1 MTNEELR
8 KNITNQIVEALKAGG
23 LPPWKRSWALDPNCG
38 SARSLSTLRGYRGI
52 NILILALAAMKNQ
65 YRSRWWGSY
74 QAVKQAGGYVRK
86 GEKATAIIFFRPVK
100 RTITTD
106 SGEEKEESFP
116 LMRSF
121 CVFNAEQTTG
131 LEYLH
136 AGRTELAPAVM
147 DERYEKADQAIAAT
161 KADIRFGGNQ
171 PRYCPSL
178 DCIEMPFRHQ
188 FATMADYY
196 QTLAHEAVHWTG
208 HESRLNRAL
217 HSRFGDQSY
226 ALEELIAEVGGCF
239 LCEELGLST
248 GDNLDNHHAYVK
260 SWISSLENDPKFIF
274 TASAQASKA
283 VDFLLSF
290 SKASV
295 EEPEEVFA

>member
-1 MTNEELR
+1 M
-8 KNITNQIVEALKAGG
+8 
-23 LPPWKRSWALDPNCG
+23 DPNCG
-38 SARSLSTLRGYRGI
+38 SARSLSSLKGYRGI
-52 NILILALAAMKNQ
+52 NILILALASMKNQ

-74 QAVKQAGGYVRK
+74 QAIRQAGGYVRK
-86 GEKATAIIFFRPVK
+86 GEKATSIVFFRP
-100 RTITTD
+100 ITKTVTTK
-106 SGEEKEESFP
+106 SGEEKEQTFP
-116 LMRSF
+116 LMRTF
-121 CVFNAEQTTG
+121 AVFNAEQTN
-131 LEYLH
+131 LDYLK

-147 DERYEKADQAIAAT
+147 DQRYEKADAAIALT
-161 KADIRFGGNQ
+161 KAEIRFGGNQ
-171 PRYCPSL
+171 PRYSPSL

-208 HESRLNRAL
+208 HESRLNRVQ

-248 GDNLDNHHAYVK
+248 GDNLENHHAYLK
-260 SWISSLENDPKFIF
+260 SWLSAMQNDPKFIF

-283 VDFLLSF
+283 VDYLLSF
-290 SKASV
+290 SKAPV